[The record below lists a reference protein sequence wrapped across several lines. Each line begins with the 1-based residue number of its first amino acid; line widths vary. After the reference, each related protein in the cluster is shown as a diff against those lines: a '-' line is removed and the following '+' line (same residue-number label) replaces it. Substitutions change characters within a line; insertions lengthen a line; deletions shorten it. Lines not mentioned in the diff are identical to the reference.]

1 MVYQHAATAEN
12 ERKSE
17 EPSSTALRDGVA
29 ASEHQLDTVVA
40 GPAECAEDEDVNAW
54 QYEQVRFQV
63 KSSGT
68 RS

>member
-1 MVYQHAATAEN
+1 MVHECATTAEN

-17 EPSSTALRDGVA
+17 ELSSTASGGGVA
-29 ASEHQLDTVVA
+29 AAEHQPDTVVA
-40 GPAECAEDEDVNAW
+40 GSGECAEAEDINAR
-54 QYEQVRFQV
+54 QYERVRLQV

>member
-1 MVYQHAATAEN
+1 MDHECATTTKN

-17 EPSSTALRDGVA
+17 EVSSSASSDGVA
-29 ASEHQLDTVVA
+29 AAEHRLDTVVA
-40 GPAECAEDEDVNAW
+40 GPGECAEDEDVNAW
-54 QYEQVRFQV
+54 QYEQVRLQV